1 MRAGHHYKQLL
12 DGAVGRLVYF
22 QRMQAKRDWT
32 ATAHHDLPDPPSQH
46 RQTSS
51 TSTSR
56 DHSPSV
62 AYSTTTRQLRRKSP
76 PGSDHQVYV
85 KITEV
90 YVPEDPP
97 RRDSN
102 PLIVK
107 KQLNFLSLLFFT
119 LVFYISFFS
128 LFNPTDELW
137 CFSAFFVCL
146 LSI

>member
-1 MRAGHHYKQLL
+1 M
-12 DGAVGRLVYF
+12 YF

-32 ATAHHDLPDPPSQH
+32 ATDLPDPPSQNR
-46 RQTSS
+46 RQT
-51 TSTSR
+51 TSNSR
-56 DHSPSV
+56 DHSPNV
-62 AYSTTTRQLRRKSP
+62 GAYSTTRQLRRKGSP

-85 KITEV
+85 KITEI

-119 LVFYISFFS
+119 LVFYILFFS

-146 LSI
+146 LSIVVL

>member
-1 MRAGHHYKQLL
+1 M
-12 DGAVGRLVYF
+12 YF

-32 ATAHHDLPDPPSQH
+32 ATAHHDLPDPPSQ
-46 RQTSS
+46 RRPTSS

-62 AYSTTTRQLRRKSP
+62 AYSTRQLRRKSP

-119 LVFYISFFS
+119 LVFYLVLFFS

-146 LSI
+146 LSIVVL